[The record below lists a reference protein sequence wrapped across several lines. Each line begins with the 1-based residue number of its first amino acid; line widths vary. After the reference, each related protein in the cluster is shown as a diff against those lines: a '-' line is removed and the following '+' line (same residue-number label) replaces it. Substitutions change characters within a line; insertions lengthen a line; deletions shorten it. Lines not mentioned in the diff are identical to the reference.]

1 MTHWRTDLENVP
13 EYPAEFLVWHKGPNG
28 YASVTVKGSGEFDYD
43 EEPTIT
49 HWAVISTPIDGGSEH
64 G

>member
-49 HWAVISTPIDGGSEH
+49 HCRARLTI
-64 G
+64 